1 MGSVTRGRNHG
12 SNSSNAI
19 ESGSEKRPWTSQ
31 LFKAEQNISVS
42 SQKLEHAFKDIDF
55 ESLQVDSIS
64 HVPSPI
70 KMIRR
75 LTALEIAIGKLRQDC
90 ETISRK
96 RNQLVQS
103 VIADQNNN
111 VTYTKKMEDMESS
124 LDYPKEDTNWNEL
137 SQEMK
142 VQLDLF
148 DPTITKFDI

>member
-1 MGSVTRGRNHG
+1 
-12 SNSSNAI
+12 
-19 ESGSEKRPWTSQ
+19 
-31 LFKAEQNISVS
+31 
-42 SQKLEHAFKDIDF
+42 
-55 ESLQVDSIS
+55 
-64 HVPSPI
+64 
-70 KMIRR
+70 MIRR

>member
-12 SNSSNAI
+12 SSNSNAI
-19 ESGSEKRPWTSQ
+19 ESGIEKRPWTSQ

-42 SQKLEHAFKDIDF
+42 SQKLEHAFKDIDLD
-55 ESLQVDSIS
+55 SLQSDGKS

-75 LTALEIAIGKLRQDC
+75 LTALEIAIGQLRQDC

-96 RNQLVQS
+96 RNHLVQS

-111 VTYTKKMEDMESS
+111 ITYTKKVCT
-124 LDYPKEDTNWNEL
+124 LKCFGGYFCL
-137 SQEMK
+137 ICCGLQEK
-142 VQLDLF
+142 
-148 DPTITKFDI
+148 